1 MLELLSVR
9 EVLQGVYCLA
19 ISTYL
24 EMQHDIGSVRVPHP
38 CDRFPRIDVTAFLNQ
53 ARFIVRVGTEERVIV
68 LNDNKLTVASQ
79 STSAIHHRTAGG
91 GLHRL
96 PSAAADVDALGG

>member
-1 MLELLSVR
+1 
-9 EVLQGVYCLA
+9 
-19 ISTYL
+19 
-24 EMQHDIGSVRVPHP
+24 MQHDICSVRVPHP
-38 CDRFPRIDVTAFLNQ
+38 CDHFPRIDVTAFLHQ

-79 STSAIHHRTAGG
+79 STSAIHHLSACR

-96 PSAAADVDALGG
+96 PTATAYIDALGQ